1 MRLIELVILI
11 WDDGTETII
20 HSMKARKHYHSLLD

>member
-1 MRLIELVILI
+1 MRLLEMVVLI

-20 HSMKARKHYHSLLD
+20 HSVKARKQYRALLD